1 MSKKNSKTLKNTEVI
16 EKKTDSAVQTSDKQS
31 MNTNRMNRFTDI
43 ALAFGHG
50 AINSIRE
57 NASDYKAIDEDE
69 ELSPVDKAVGKRKL
83 LLWDVGIGSATISS
97 VLGLIWIAKK
107 VIAA

>member
-1 MSKKNSKTLKNTEVI
+1 MSKKNNKAPKNAEVI
-16 EKKTDSAVQTSDKQS
+16 EKKTDSAVQPSDEQS
-31 MNTNRMNRFTDI
+31 VDTNRMNQFTDI

-57 NASDYKAIDEDE
+57 NASDYKAINEDE
-69 ELSPVDKAVGKRKL
+69 ELSPVDKAVGKRKI
-83 LLWDVGIGSATISS
+83 LLWDVGIGTVTISS

-107 VIAA
+107 VITA